1 LAVDATGMFRGASW
15 QARACGGASSML
27 GERIFLLTYFW
38 NLGAQLF
45 ALKIRAAQLSAIW
58 KHGLMMFLLVSI
70 WMRLERILMLL
81 LMPFRAVASMESAR
95 SAIQYIA
102 FNSPFVSPVRISSSH
117 SPYILAP
124 AHARRLS

>member
-1 LAVDATGMFRGASW
+1 
-15 QARACGGASSML
+15 
-27 GERIFLLTYFW
+27 
-38 NLGAQLF
+38 
-45 ALKIRAAQLSAIW
+45 
-58 KHGLMMFLLVSI
+58 MMFLLVSI
-70 WMRLERILMLL
+70 WMRLERLFTPFLL
-81 LMPFRAVASMESAR
+81 PFRAIAGIESAR